1 MASLLS
7 KEKVQLVLDN
17 TKATLLMEG
26 LVPDEETV
34 ALTQKYLTGEI
45 TEEEALNKLKV
56 IAGKYIS
63 K

>member
-1 MASLLS
+1 MTSLMS

-34 ALTQKYLTGEI
+34 ALTKMYLSGEI
-45 TEEEALNKLKV
+45 TEEEALEKLKAV
-56 IAGKYIS
+56 ANKHIS